1 MVGSTVGSRLLGNG
15 TATVQFQMYQDSA
28 RSILWG
34 NTLGTNT
41 VSGVGNGTAQSI
53 TVYGQ
58 VPTQTTPA
66 ASTYTSTVTASVT
79 F

>member
-1 MVGSTVGSRLLGNG
+1 LSNG
-15 TATVQFQMYQDSA
+15 TATVQYQLYSDSG
-28 RSILWG
+28 RSVVWG
-34 NTLGTNT
+34 NTIGTNT
-41 VSGVGNGTAQSI
+41 VSGTGNGSAQTL

-58 VPTQTTPA
+58 VAPQTTPA